1 MGGVIVAV
9 GVAVLVAAAV
19 AVGAGAFV
27 ENDILTAPPTVPVAG
42 LGRKLYPP
50 SVAVIL

>member
-1 MGGVIVAV
+1 MAVLVTLAVAV
-9 GVAVLVAAAV
+9 GVAVPVLVEVGV

-42 LGRKLYPP
+42 LGRKL
-50 SVAVIL
+50 